1 MTATAQDA
9 GGIVGLIRL
18 LEFILH
24 HEKGFK
30 MTQIQLEVD
39 IEVAAQSQLL
49 QVTPNPASEDLT
61 VGVDATGTAVATVTG
76 GVPPY
81 GYALDPASPPMPDG
95 VSFMED
101 GNGNI
106 TLSGTPTTATNG
118 SVAVLLDITDSS
130 TQQAAKGKSAAV
142 KLNVKPAPK
151 KIA

>member
-76 GVPPY
+76 GVPP
-81 GYALDPASPPMPDG
+81 MPDG